1 MIAIATNIYD
11 FTNWLKYGTRTVSK
25 EMLIELFDASQKSE
39 TLLEKVGLF
48 EEDFE
53 IFFCVLNET
62 FLYKTD
68 TIFPVL
74 VYQITEIKPLSEKV
88 IPILKQKL
96 GDFKISTPVDKVLYD
111 KLHNEKLK
119 RISFDGFN
127 YMKESFSLYTTSEN
141 ENIFQSLFEAK
152 AKNFFETSGEKNSWF
167 DFLISYERAKPYPV
181 ADIGFLYDVGAI
193 YREHFNITDDDIT
206 NREIL
211 KTQNPDKYELISHI
225 VELSK
230 FLQTANQESP
240 FSSFLKFYETSE
252 LIKIF
257 NKELHQK
264 EIPESLNHILLYS
277 FFFKF
282 RKLIRDSHDL
292 TDSKFIS
299 QVERFIRGSKEE
311 ATIALLMCGLMFGSL
326 KLKELYYAS
335 KILSISD
342 EPIFDEPTIIE
353 PKSKE
358 VKQPVITE
366 TEISIKVE
374 NKLTEANKIMGNE
387 IFDDGLF
394 FKLSPIISSLHKTI
408 KKSITDTFN
417 YVKTAEKD
425 LNTSRTNYFIR
436 CLYMNAKKEQTSKR
450 KKNKLTSEIV
460 DKIKEALED

>member
-25 EMLIELFDASQKSE
+25 EMLIELFDANQKSE

-53 IFFCVLNET
+53 IFFCILNET
-62 FLYKTD
+62 FLYQTY
-68 TIFPVL
+68 TIFPVT

-96 GDFKISTPVDKVLYD
+96 ADFKISSPIDKILYD

-119 RISFDGFN
+119 KISYDGLN
-127 YMKESFSLYTTSEN
+127 YIKESFPLFTTPEN
-141 ENIFQSLFEAK
+141 QNIFQSLLEAK
-152 AKNFFETSGEKNSWF
+152 AKIFFETSSDKDSWF

-193 YREHFNITDDDIT
+193 YRERFNITDDDIA
-206 NREIL
+206 NRKLL
-211 KTQNPDKYELISHI
+211 KTQDPDKYELISHI

-230 FLQTANQESP
+230 FLQTANQETP
-240 FSSFLKFYETSE
+240 FTSFIDFYKTSE
-252 LIKIF
+252 LIKVF

-264 EIPESLNHILLYS
+264 EIPENLNHILLYS

-292 TDSKFIS
+292 TDSKFTS
-299 QVERFIRGSKEE
+299 QVARFIRGSKEE

-342 EPIFDEPTIIE
+342 EPSYTFEPPPTPKPKEKKRPTEESKEE
-353 PKSKE
+353 PKVPVNNAENFDVNTMHKINVVIGGLPKPLKTKITKAFGAALDPKKE
-358 VKQPVITE
+358 
-366 TEISIKVE
+366 
-374 NKLTEANKIMGNE
+374 LTTDK
-387 IFDDGLF
+387 
-394 FKLSPIISSLHKTI
+394 KTYFI
-408 KKSITDTFN
+408 N
-417 YVKTAEKD
+417 C
-425 LNTSRTNYFIR
+425 LNTIVNG
-436 CLYMNAKKEQTSKR
+436 
-450 KKNKLTSEIV
+450 KKNQSSKNPLTKEIV
-460 DKIKEALED
+460 DKIQDTI

>member
-1 MIAIATNIYD
+1 MIAVATNIYE

-25 EMLIELFDASQKSE
+25 EMLIELFDGNQKSE

-62 FLYKTD
+62 FLYQTD
-68 TIFPVL
+68 TIFPVT
-74 VYQITEIKPLSEKV
+74 VYQIIEIKPLSEKV

-96 GDFKISTPVDKVLYD
+96 GDYKISTPIDKTLYE

-119 RISFDGFN
+119 KISFDGLN
-127 YMKESFSLYTTSEN
+127 YIRESFSLFTTPESQ
-141 ENIFQSLFEAK
+141 NIFQSLIESK
-152 AKNFFETSGEKNSWF
+152 AKSFFETSSDKDSWF

-193 YREHFNITDDDIT
+193 YRERFNITDDDIA
-206 NREIL
+206 NRELL
-211 KTQNPDKYELISHI
+211 KTQDPDKYELISHI

-252 LIKIF
+252 LLKVF

-264 EIPESLNHILLYS
+264 EIPDTLNHILLYA

-282 RKLIRDSHDL
+282 RKLIRDTYDL
-292 TDSKFIS
+292 TDSKFTS
-299 QVERFIRGSKEE
+299 QVERFIRGSKDE
-311 ATIALLMCGLMFGSL
+311 ATISLFMCGLMFGSL

-342 EPIFDEPTIIE
+342 EPNFPFEQPQTPVK
-353 PKSKE
+353 PKDK
-358 VKQPVITE
+358 KQPTEVMKEETKISVNGSESFDVNTIFKINVVI
-366 TEISIKVE
+366 
-374 NKLTEANKIMGNE
+374 G
-387 IFDDGLF
+387 
-394 FKLSPIISSLHKTI
+394 SLHKSLKTKI
-408 KKSITDTFN
+408 SKAFEAALHPKKELTTDKKTYFIN
-417 YVKTAEKD
+417 Y
-425 LNTSRTNYFIR
+425 LNTIV
-436 CLYMNAKKEQTSKR
+436 KD
-450 KKNKLTSEIV
+450 KKNQTNKIPLTIEIV
-460 DKIKEALED
+460 DKIKEAIQ